1 VPETAAAALHGDRH
15 ALPGLARDGGRSA
28 PAKRRRP
35 LRWPGTLAA
44 ATLAAVDPTPD
55 IDRRFM
61 AEALDLARAAATLGE
76 VPVGAVVVA
85 DGRVVGRGLNRR
97 ELDQDPL
104 AHAELLAMREAC
116 ATLGRWRLTDAT
128 LYVTL
133 EPCVMCAGA
142 LVQAR
147 LGRLVFG
154 TTDPQYGAV
163 GSQFDLPR
171 DSRLNHRVAVIGGV
185 EHEAC
190 RALLDAFFARLR
202 EG

>member
-1 VPETAAAALHGDRH
+1 
-15 ALPGLARDGGRSA
+15 
-28 PAKRRRP
+28 
-35 LRWPGTLAA
+35 
-44 ATLAAVDPTPD
+44 
-55 IDRRFM
+55 M
-61 AEALDLARAAATLGE
+61 AEALELARTAASLGE